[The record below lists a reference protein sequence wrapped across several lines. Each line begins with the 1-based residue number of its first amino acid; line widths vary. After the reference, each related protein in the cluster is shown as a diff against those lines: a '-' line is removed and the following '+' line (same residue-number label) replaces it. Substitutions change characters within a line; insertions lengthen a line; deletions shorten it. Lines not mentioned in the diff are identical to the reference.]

1 VSDTL
6 EAIPLT
12 GLRAK
17 IGQRMLHSV
26 THKPHVTLHAE
37 LDAAALLDWQRRRAP
52 RILAETGH
60 KLTLTALL
68 VQLVGRALRR
78 YPRINARLEK
88 DRVQL
93 HEMVNVGVAV
103 ALEEGL
109 AVPVVRDADRKS
121 LAEIAAELALRVAEA
136 RAGKLKPRDVL
147 DATFTVSNLG
157 PYGITHFTPIINP
170 PEIAILGVG
179 CVTPVARRRG
189 EQWVEIPMLNLDLS
203 FDHAAIDGVQ
213 AARFLQVLAT
223 MLGNPEPVL
232 TGESNEAR
240 AELASE

>member
-1 VSDTL
+1 MSDAL

-17 IGQRMLHSV
+17 IGQRMLYSV

-37 LDAAALLDWQRRRAP
+37 LDATALLDWQRRRAP
-52 RILAETGH
+52 QVLAETGH

-68 VQLVGRALRR
+68 VQLVGVALRR
-78 YPRINARLEK
+78 YPRINGRVEN

-93 HEMVNVGVAV
+93 HRMVNVGVAV
-103 ALEEGL
+103 ALDEGL
-109 AVPVVRDADRKS
+109 AVPVVRDAERKS
-121 LAEIAAELALRVAEA
+121 LAEIAAELGLRVAEA

-157 PYGITHFTPIINP
+157 PYGVTHFTPIVNP

-179 CVTPVARRRG
+179 CVTPRPRRSGDRWI
-189 EQWVEIPMLNLDLS
+189 EVPMLNLDLS
-203 FDHAAIDGVQ
+203 FDHAAIDGAQ
-213 AARFLQVLAT
+213 AARFLQVLS
-223 MLGNPEPVL
+223 LLFRNPESAAGTAAENSEPP
-232 TGESNEAR
+232 NE
-240 AELASE
+240 